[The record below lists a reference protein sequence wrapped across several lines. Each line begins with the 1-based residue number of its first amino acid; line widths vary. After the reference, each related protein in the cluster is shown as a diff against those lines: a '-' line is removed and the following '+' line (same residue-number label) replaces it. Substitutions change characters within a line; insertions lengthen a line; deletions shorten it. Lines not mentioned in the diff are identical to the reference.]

1 MNEKIAPVSQK
12 KSKSKSCDKLKVEKS
27 PDRKSKEK
35 KEKLFNNTML
45 PRSNKNEE
53 TLKAMTRT
61 GANIPLPR
69 HNIKSPT
76 RMA

>member
-1 MNEKIAPVSQK
+1 
-12 KSKSKSCDKLKVEKS
+12 
-27 PDRKSKEK
+27 
-35 KEKLFNNTML
+35 ML